1 VNLGSFVQNLDV
13 RPLQKLRKP
22 VSGRLHCK
30 VIAMNRAQQER
41 AQTAAPAKLQ
51 ELAGIGQFVD
61 GMLDLLE
68 VSVEPGFQ
76 LRQRQ
81 VRGVA
86 AVELNERQTEFGA
99 KLFQSKFRKTR
110 LTEDI
115 IRGLPNGGQVVY

>member
-1 VNLGSFVQNLDV
+1 M
-13 RPLQKLRKP
+13 PIQKLRKP
-22 VSGRLHCK
+22 VSGRLHRE

-41 AQTAAPAKLQ
+41 AQTAALAKLQ
-51 ELAGIGQFVD
+51 ELAGEWQFVD

-76 LRQRQ
+76 LRERQ

-86 AVELNERQTEFGA
+86 TVELSERQTKLGA

-110 LTEDI
+110 LTEHVVC
-115 IRGLPNGGQVVY
+115 RPPNGGKVIY